1 MIISEPQWHR
11 AASVIATGSID
22 FQKLSPFMPTARRLG
37 VPSRVLF
44 ASDEKLKDFRAREEQ
59 KEAEFNKTPVTTE
72 LTHEQECPEEDEDV
86 IEIKNKILKASLAFV
101 ESKGWSRDAIVKG
114 SEQAGFPG
122 TVSGMFPRGGI
133 ELVDYFY
140 QKCNQDLVVMM
151 REKAG
156 VDSKTA
162 GDPTLFATWA
172 LKERLTMVQ
181 PLIKTW
187 PQAIGVM
194 TLPQNVPTSLANML
208 TLVDDI
214 CYYAGDRSINV
225 SSRSRFLV
233 AILQFNFF

>member
-1 MIISEPQWHR
+1 ML
-11 AASVIATGSID
+11 VTGSCN
-22 FQKLSPFMPTARRLG
+22 FQKPSPFKPTARLLS
-37 VPSRVLF
+37 VPSAALL
-44 ASDEKLKDFRAREEQ
+44 ASDQKLDDFRAREEQ
-59 KEAEFNKTPVTTE
+59 KEAEFNKQPVTTE
-72 LTHEQECPEEDEDV
+72 QKEGQECHEEDEDV
-86 IEIKNKILKASLAFV
+86 IEIKNKILEASLAFV

-140 QKCNQDLVVMM
+140 LKCNQELVTKM

-162 GDPTLFATWA
+162 GDPTFFATWA
-172 LKERLTMVQ
+172 LKERLTMIQ

-214 CYYAGDRSINV
+214 CFYAGDRSINV
-225 SSRSRFLV
+225 SLYLGKSCSQLKMLK
-233 AILQFNFF
+233 A